1 MARVRA
7 RRQELDEA
15 NAILVVVAA
24 EPLDQLAEV
33 ARKEGWTGPVLAD
46 PERRV
51 YLAYGLSRLP
61 WYRVFTPKAA
71 ILYLGFMLRG
81 RFPGKPG
88 QDVMQ
93 QGGDFI
99 VDGEGIVR
107 FASAGSRAHDRP
119 PVDALMQCLR
129 AIAFP
134 GQAPRT

>member
-7 RRQELDEA
+7 LQRELDEA
-15 NAILVVVAA
+15 NAILAVVAA

-71 ILYLGFMLRG
+71 VLYLGFMLKG

-93 QGGDFI
+93 QGGDFV
-99 VDGEGIVR
+99 VDGEGIIR

-119 PVDALMQCLR
+119 PVDTLIACLR
-129 AIAFP
+129 SL
-134 GQAPRT
+134 APPSAGARP

>member
-1 MARVRA
+1 MARVRQ
-7 RRQELDEA
+7 RLQEIDEA
-15 NAILVVVAA
+15 HAILVVVSA
-24 EPLDQLAEV
+24 EPVEQIAPV
-33 ARKEGWTGPVLAD
+33 ARKQGWTGPVLAD
-46 PERRV
+46 PDRRV

-107 FASAGSRAHDRP
+107 YAYAGRSSDDRP
-119 PVDALMQCLR
+119 PVDLLMHHLR
-129 AIAFP
+129 GLAP
-134 GQAPRT
+134 GSM